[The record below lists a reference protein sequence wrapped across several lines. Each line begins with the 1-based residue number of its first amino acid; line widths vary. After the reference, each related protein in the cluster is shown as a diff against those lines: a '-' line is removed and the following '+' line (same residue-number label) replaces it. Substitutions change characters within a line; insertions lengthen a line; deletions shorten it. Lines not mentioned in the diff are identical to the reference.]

1 VLDALVQIRRDKAAT
16 KHLLRTLMKRQARA
30 PRVMVTDTL
39 KSYGAAERAIIP
51 PGSSIGST
59 RASTTRAENSHQ
71 PTRRRERQRKRFK
84 SPRQVRRFLSIRDL
98 IANLFHFRRDRISA
112 ADYRAARTQAFEAWA
127 EVAGAGM
134 GQQVDGADEISK
146 PNQYLHR
153 SRRRS
158 LCKRSHMLGL
168 SPADETHD
176 PARRSPAD
184 DCAADRVVGALQY
197 LVVRYGKPCRFCY
210 VEGARGDQ
218 HFVKIAISAVVC
230 RAAVR
235 D

>member
-134 GQQVDGADEISK
+134 GQQVDGADEISR
-146 PNQYLHR
+146 PNQYLRR

>member
-1 VLDALVQIRRDKAAT
+1 MVRPGRQVASGRGRPHHCRPETLALARRRPGGFRARRAGPDPTRQGCDQAPASHALEKAGPRAAG
-16 KHLLRTLMKRQARA
+16 HGDRHAQELWCGQAGDH
-30 PRVMVTDTL
+30 T
-39 KSYGAAERAIIP
+39 

-84 SPRQVRRFLSIRDL
+84 SPRQVQRFLSIRDL
-98 IANLFHFRRDRISA
+98 IANLFHFRRDRVSA

-127 EVAGAGM
+127 EVVGAGM

-158 LCKRSHMLGL
+158 LCKRSH
-168 SPADETHD
+168 
-176 PARRSPAD
+176 
-184 DCAADRVVGALQY
+184 LQ
-197 LVVRYGKPCRFCY
+197 
-210 VEGARGDQ
+210 
-218 HFVKIAISAVVC
+218 AISHA
-230 RAAVR
+230 RPQSR
-235 D
+235 GRNT